1 LRGSF
6 PVGSSPLACIG
17 LAVANPDRLSNLLY
31 LTAQRAAPAGEF
43 DGIRVLRWQDPSGAA
58 LVLGCEEK
66 GRVVDVIPT
75 FAAAAGG
82 IFADCRLINKPV
94 AVAAVVDEDGTQL
107 TALAFEAEQYQQ
119 IKALGQPTSGHARI
133 TALGLSVHV
142 HADDDAY
149 RVSPDSLF
157 DPSGEHGDEVRMG
170 PRSFISYGAFAAA
183 GIIDAVGAAEPTAH
197 ARLAGVVLRASH
209 RTCALTGQGF
219 SIATVQSSGFV
230 ADMCLADTEHPVTP
244 APGNIISGTV
254 LLTAAFVSEAVAG
267 GVRYV

>member
-1 LRGSF
+1 
-6 PVGSSPLACIG
+6 VGSSPLACVG
-17 LAVANPDRLSNLLY
+17 LAIANADRLSSLLY
-31 LTAQRAAPAGEF
+31 LAADRAASAGEF

-58 LVLGCEEK
+58 LILGCEAT
-66 GRVVDVIPT
+66 GRIVDVTPT

-107 TALAFEAEQYQQ
+107 TAMAFEAEQYQQ

-133 TALGLSVHV
+133 TAFGLSVHV
-142 HADDDAY
+142 HADDAAY
-149 RVSPDSLF
+149 SASPDSLL
-157 DPSGEHGDEVRMG
+157 DPSREHAAEVRMG
-170 PRSFISYGAFAAA
+170 PLSFISYGAFAEA
-183 GIIDAVGAAEPTAH
+183 GIGAAEPTAH
-197 ARLAGVVLRASH
+197 ARMAGVVLRASH

-219 SIATVQSSGFV
+219 SVATVESSGFV

-244 APGNIISGTV
+244 KVGNIISGTV
-254 LLTAAFVSEAVAG
+254 LLTAAFVGEAFAA